1 MFSRPGKT
9 RKSPLASLPSMSLRN
24 RMALYYTSATA
35 VLMAIVF
42 AVIFITVDKVVYRH
56 FDEELRHEVTE
67 TLSEAHVQSHDVCE
81 FGSLKEIGLDEA
93 RGGHRDETHRIRKV
107 ADIDPE
113 FVQLVDRTGQIV
125 SKTANLSQNVLQFEP
140 SYSGVRFFNTSM
152 GASTMRQVQVP
163 LVDRHG
169 TIEGY
174 LIVAV
179 PLKSAMIV
187 IQDLKNIVMVSF
199 PVIIVTLFG
208 LTRLIAGRSIQ
219 PVEEVISMAETI
231 TQESLDRRL
240 VLPQH
245 QDELYRLGS
254 TVNGLL
260 DRLQFAFQRE
270 KQFTADASHE
280 LKTPLAVVK
289 GTLDVLLRKPRD
301 VAHYEE
307 RIRYCLDEL
316 NRMARLIDQLL
327 MLARYEN
334 DHQNPHIVQI
344 ELTGILKS
352 VIDRM
357 EPMAFAKN
365 MAIRLERIS
374 PGVVAV
380 DPSMLEIMLENLI
393 SNAIKYSPGSSVV
406 EIWAGR
412 RDGLQVCAITD
423 YGMGIPE
430 EKLQFVFDRFYRVD
444 ESRSSST
451 GGFGL
456 GLSIV
461 RKLADLQGI
470 SISVR
475 SRECHGTTFLLTF
488 PQVEGTPK

>member
-1 MFSRPGKT
+1 
-9 RKSPLASLPSMSLRN
+9 MSLRN
-24 RMALYYTSATA
+24 RMALYYTGATA
-35 VLMAIVF
+35 VLMALVF
-42 AVIFITVDKVVYRH
+42 VVIFVTVDRVVYRH

-67 TLSEAHVQSHDVCE
+67 TLSDAHVKSHDVCE
-81 FGSLKEIGLDEA
+81 FTSLKEIGLDEA
-93 RGGHRDETHRIRKV
+93 RGDRRSETHRIRKI

-113 FVQLVDRTGQIV
+113 FVQLVDSTGQVV
-125 SKTANLSQNVLQFEP
+125 SKTTNLARNVLSFEP
-140 SYSGVRFFNTSM
+140 SYSGVRFFNTTL

-163 LVDRHG
+163 LVDRKG

-187 IQDLKNIVMVSF
+187 LRDLKYIVIVSF
-199 PVIIVTLFG
+199 PVIIVILFG

-240 VLPQH
+240 LLPRQR
-245 QDELYRLGS
+245 DELYRLGS
-254 TVNGLL
+254 TINGLL
-260 DRLQFAFQRE
+260 DRLQYAFRRE

-289 GTLDVLLRKPRD
+289 GTLDVLVRKPRD

-334 DHQNPHIVQI
+334 DNVNPQI
-344 ELTGILKS
+344 AQIGLAGILQS
-352 VIDRM
+352 LIDRM
-357 EPMAFAKN
+357 EPMAVARN
-365 MAIRLERIS
+365 ITLRIERMAS
-374 PGVVAV
+374 GSVAV
-380 DPSMLEIMLENLI
+380 NPAMLEIMLENLI
-393 SNAIKYSPGSSVV
+393 SNAIKYSPEGSVV
-406 EIWAGR
+406 EIWCGS
-412 RDGLQVCAITD
+412 RDGHPVCAITD
-423 YGMGIPE
+423 YGIGIPA
-430 EKLQFVFDRFYRVD
+430 EKLHYVFDRFYRVD
-444 ESRSSST
+444 ESRSSNT

-470 SISVR
+470 TVSVR
-475 SRECHGTTFLLTF
+475 SRECHGTTFLMTF
-488 PQVEGTPK
+488 PPANN

>member
-1 MFSRPGKT
+1 
-9 RKSPLASLPSMSLRN
+9 MSLRN
-24 RMALYYTSATA
+24 RMALYYTGATA

-42 AVIFITVDKVVYRH
+42 AVIFVTVDKVVYRH

-93 RGGHRDETHRIRKV
+93 RGTSRDETHKIRKV
-107 ADIDPE
+107 AEIDPE
-113 FVQLVDRTGQIV
+113 YVQLVDSTGQIV
-125 SKTANLSQNVLQFEP
+125 SKTANLSQNVLSFEP

-152 GASTMRQVQVP
+152 GASAMRQVQVP
-163 LVDRHG
+163 LIDRHG

-187 IQDLKNIVMVSF
+187 IRDLKYIVMVSF
-199 PVIIVTLFG
+199 PVIIVILFG

-231 TQESLDRRL
+231 TQESLDRRI

-245 QDELYRLGS
+245 RDELYRLGS
-254 TVNGLL
+254 TINGLL
-260 DRLQFAFQRE
+260 DRLQYAFLRE

-280 LKTPLAVVK
+280 LRTPLAAVK
-289 GTLDVLLRKPRD
+289 GTLDVLVRKPRE
-301 VAHYEE
+301 VAYYEE

-334 DHQNPHIVQI
+334 DQQNPQIMRI
-344 ELTGILKS
+344 ELTGPLKT
-352 VIDRM
+352 VIERM
-357 EPMAFAKN
+357 EPIAFARDMVIKV
-365 MAIRLERIS
+365 ERMS
-374 PGVVAV
+374 PGVVEV
-380 DPSMLEIMLENLI
+380 DPAMLEIMLENLI
-393 SNAIKYSPGSSVV
+393 SNAIKYSPGGSVV
-406 EIWAGR
+406 EIWAGT
-412 RDGLQVCAITD
+412 RDGHQVCAITD
-423 YGMGIPE
+423 YGIGIPT
-430 EKLQFVFDRFYRVD
+430 EKLEYVFDRFFRVD

-488 PQVEGTPK
+488 PMLKN